1 MTNLYILLMGMAGAA
16 VAAQVAINA
25 QLGAVAASA
34 LWASNITFAVS
45 MMAGLAALALAG
57 VVGQA
62 SLPAPALWSAPWWVW
77 LGGLGG
83 ATYVLAAVLLAQRLG
98 TALLVAAGILGQLG
112 ASMLI
117 DHYGWFGTPVH
128 RVSAARAVGVVLL
141 AGGVALIRWK

>member
-1 MTNLYILLMGMAGAA
+1 MNNLYILLMLIAGAA

-45 MMAGLAALALAG
+45 MMAGLVALALAAAL
-57 VVGQA
+57 GQT
-62 SLPAPALWSAPWWVW
+62 SLPAPALWGAPWWIW

-83 ATYVLAAVLLAQRLG
+83 ATYVLLAVLLAQRLG
-98 TALLVAAGILGQLG
+98 TALLTAAGILGQLG
-112 ASMLI
+112 ASILI

-128 RVSAARAVGVVLL
+128 RASAARAIGVVLL
-141 AGGVALIRWK
+141 AIGVALIRWK